1 MRKSLELKQHRD
13 EKIKLAESILEVSG
27 PDKPLNDQQRKLLDS
42 LMADIEI
49 LNKDI
54 KAAEFIEDAAADRD
68 TQGRRIPAGAL
79 PGNSGSDPTQSRVD
93 ITSQMRP
100 AKLVAFKG
108 SDAEQN
114 AYRAGQWVAATLF
127 NNGKAKQ
134 WCKDHGIPMVLNAAV
149 EGDDTKG
156 GFLVPAVLER
166 SIIDLREEYG
176 LFRTLAR
183 IRPMASDFQTVP
195 RRAGGLTA
203 YPVGEAADLTA
214 SDKLWS
220 AVNLTARKWG
230 VLAKYSS
237 EIAEDAIISIADDLA
252 QEISYAFAVAEDTA
266 GLNGDGSSTYHG
278 ITGVVTKFQA
288 VIGAGQLAGAMD
300 AASGHDTFAEI
311 DNVDLANLMGKVP
324 IYALGRS
331 VWICS
336 GVAWATVFA
345 RLQMAA
351 GGNTKVELAGR
362 LFDSYLGYPILKSPI
377 MPTTT
382 GDLSDK
388 VMLLFGDPR
397 SAISMG
403 TRRGVTLAVSTDR
416 YFESDQIGIRGIE
429 RFDINVHDIG
439 DATTPGPLVALIG
452 E

>member
-1 MRKSLELKQHRD
+1 MRKSVQLKQNRD
-13 EKIKLAESILEVSG
+13 EKIKLAESILEASG
-27 PDKPLNDQQRKLLDS
+27 PDKPLNDEQRKLLDS
-42 LMADIEI
+42 LMADIKI

-54 KAAEFIEDAAADRD
+54 EAAEFVEDAAANRD
-68 TQGRRIPAGAL
+68 TQGRRVTAPQPADDAAARQ
-79 PGNSGSDPTQSRVD
+79 NRVV
-93 ITSQMRP
+93 ISNQMRP
-100 AKLVAFKG
+100 SRLRAFRG
-108 SDAEQN
+108 QEAEQN
-114 AYRAGQWVAATLF
+114 AYRAGMWAVATLW
-127 NNGKAKQ
+127 GHAKAKQ
-134 WCKDHGIPMVLNAAV
+134 FCKDHGIPMILNAAV

-156 GFLVPAVLER
+156 GFLVPDVMER
-166 SIIDLREEYG
+166 AIIDLREVYG
-176 LFRTLAR
+176 AFRQIAR
-183 IRPMASDFQTVP
+183 IRPMASDFMTVP

-203 YPVGEAADLTA
+203 YAVGEASDLTA
-214 SDKLWS
+214 SDKSWS

-230 VLAKYSS
+230 VLAKYTS

-252 QEISYAFAVAEDTA
+252 SEIAYAFAVAEDTA
-266 GLNGDGSSTYHG
+266 GFNGDGTSTYHG

-300 AASGHDTFAEI
+300 AATNHDTFAEI
-311 DNVDLANLMGKVP
+311 DNTDLTNLMGKVP

-331 VWICS
+331 AWICS

-345 RLQMAA
+345 RLQVAA
-351 GGNTKVELAGR
+351 GGNTKTELAGQ
-362 LFDSYLGYPILKSPI
+362 LYDSYLGYPIIKSPI
-377 MPTTT
+377 MPTST

-388 VMLLFGDPR
+388 VMLLFGDAA

-429 RFDINVHDIG
+429 RFDVNVHDIG